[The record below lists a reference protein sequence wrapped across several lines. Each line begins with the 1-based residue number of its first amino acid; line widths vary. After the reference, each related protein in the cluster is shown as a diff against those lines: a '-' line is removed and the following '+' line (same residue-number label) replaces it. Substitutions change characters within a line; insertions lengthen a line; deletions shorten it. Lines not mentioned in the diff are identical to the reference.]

1 MVGAIAIA
9 VVSIVSTGSQTPGI
23 HPVIC
28 PESSVRNLDFSNF
41 TGDRLIMEL
50 REDCFGALVTPPRA
64 WSYWYTDTASE
75 EAEQWHAYWFEN
87 EAAPI
92 GPFFADSREI
102 VGRSAHAAFRMEGRG
117 TVAFY
122 NKPLERPGPINSGPT
137 DEEIAQAMNQNGSR
151 RPAGISGTGATLY
164 ATFCADCHGRDAA
177 PPGPLASGR
186 KLRAPDLRLLAR
198 RNEGV
203 FPLREVE
210 KLLSGTN
217 QAPII
222 HGGIDMPVWAPVLSH
237 QMGDREI
244 SAAEAAHSL
253 ARYLESLQR

>member
-1 MVGAIAIA
+1 MVGVIAIA
-9 VVSIVSTGSQTPGI
+9 VVSVVRFASPAPGI

-28 PESSVRNLDFSNF
+28 PESSGKNLDFSGF
-41 TGDRLIMEL
+41 TGDHLVVQL
-50 REDCFGALVTPPRA
+50 REKCFGALVTPPRA
-64 WSYWYTDTASE
+64 WSYWYTRTAGE

-87 EAAPI
+87 DAAPI

-117 TVAFY
+117 VVAFY
-122 NKPLERPGPINSGPT
+122 NKPLERPGPEGAEPT
-137 DEEIAQAMNQNGSR
+137 GEEIARAMNQTGAR

-164 ATFCADCHGRDAA
+164 ATFCADCHGKNAE
-177 PPGPLASGR
+177 PPGAIASGR
-186 KLRAPDLRLLAR
+186 NLRAPDLRLLAR

-203 FPLREVE
+203 FPLRAVE
-210 KLLSGTN
+210 KLLSGTS

-237 QMGDREI
+237 QMGDHDI

-253 ARYLESLQR
+253 ARYIESQQR